1 MINGK
6 SVTTIFES
14 CHIENNTSQKDLFN
28 IQSTNIQ
35 IKNITFIKNIGRI
48 ISCLDVV
55 LNIQYYSLS
64 NHSCISVGIQGC
76 YAYLESSNVTMSNI
90 ILEKIKSSFT
100 SGLIAIQFSNLTIE
114 RIYLFSIDTL
124 SSALLL
130 NGKNSSITL
139 KNCDF
144 EEMNKSL
151 IYLESSSNLEVLSS
165 NFTSINVNQ
174 TDLSLIFCKNC
185 ENVTFKLNLFIECTS
200 LFTAG
205 AVTWV
210 SGKLKKKKKKNLSY
224 FFSCTRNK

>member
-90 ILEKIKSSFT
+90 IIEKIKSSF
-100 SGLIAIQFSNLTIE
+100 SGLITIQFSILTIE
-114 RIYLFSIDTL
+114 RISLFSIDTL
-124 SSALLL
+124 SSTLLL

-185 ENVTFKLNLFIECTS
+185 ENVTFKLNSFIECTS

-205 AVTWV
+205 AVTLV
-210 SGKLKKKKKKNLSY
+210 SGNLK
-224 FFSCTRNK
+224 NKIQ